1 MKVVGTLRSRRRR
14 MEGGGNEGRVI
25 LVSGATGQQ
34 GGTVA
39 RNLLGRGF
47 AVRALTRDTQ
57 KAAAKNLADLGAEVV
72 GGDLE
77 DRASIDRVLD
87 GVYGVFSV
95 QQFFEAGY
103 EGEVRQGVL
112 LADAAMD
119 AGVEHLVYS
128 SVGSAHRETGIPHFE
143 SKWEVEEHV
152 RASGVPYTVLRP
164 VYFMQN
170 WEWMREPIL
179 GGTLPQP
186 LDPDKPLQMIDAE
199 DIGVFAAMAF
209 DDLETWIG
217 REVDLAG
224 EEMTMPEIAGTFSR
238 VIGRNVDY
246 FRVPWEG
253 FEEQMGEESAVMY
266 GWFNDHGYEANI
278 GVLKDEYPGLV
289 SLEQYLRA
297 HGWENA
303 GVPSEARAES

>member
-1 MKVVGTLRSRRRR
+1 V
-14 MEGGGNEGRVI
+14 EGRGDGRRVI

-39 RNLLGRGF
+39 RNLLEWGF
-47 AVRALTRDTQ
+47 AVRALTRDAD
-57 KAAAKNLADLGAEVV
+57 KAAARELADLGAEVV

-77 DRASIDRVLD
+77 DRESIERALD

-95 QQFFEAGY
+95 QQFMETGV
-103 EGEVRQGVL
+103 EDEVRQGVL
-112 LADAAMD
+112 LADAARA
-119 AGVEHLVYS
+119 AGVEHIVYS

-143 SKWEVEEHV
+143 SKFEVEEHV

-164 VYFMQN
+164 VFFMQN
-170 WEWMREPIL
+170 WEYMREPIL

-186 LDPDKPLQMIDAE
+186 LDPDKPFQMIDAE

-209 DDLETWIG
+209 TDPERWIG
-217 REVDLAG
+217 REVDIAG
-224 EEMTMPEIAGTFSR
+224 DELTMPEIAATFSR

-246 FRVPWEG
+246 FQVPWEG
-253 FEEQMGEESAVMY
+253 FEEQMGEEYTVMY
-266 GWFNDHGYEANI
+266 QWFNDHGYEANI
-278 GVLKDEYPGLV
+278 AALRDEFPGLA
-289 SLEQYLRA
+289 SFEQYLRA

-303 GVPSEARAES
+303 EAPSEARAEA

>member
-1 MKVVGTLRSRRRR
+1 
-14 MEGGGNEGRVI
+14 MEGGGNEGRLI

-39 RNLLGRGF
+39 RNLLERGF
-47 AVRALTRDTQ
+47 AVRALTRDTE
-57 KAAAKNLADLGAEVV
+57 KPEASELDDLGAEVV

-77 DRASIDRVLD
+77 DRASIDRALR

-95 QQFFEAGY
+95 QQFLESGI

-112 LADAAMD
+112 LADAAKG
-119 AGVEHLVYS
+119 AGVEHYVYS
-128 SVGSAHRETGIPHFE
+128 SVGSAHRDTGIPHFE

-164 VYFMQN
+164 VFFMQN
-170 WEWMREPIL
+170 WEMMREPIL

-186 LDPDKPLQMIDAE
+186 LDPDKPFQMIDAD
-199 DIGVFAAMAF
+199 DIGIFAAMAF
-209 DDLETWIG
+209 EDPGTWVG
-217 REVDLAG
+217 REVDIAG
-224 EEMTMPEIAGTFSR
+224 DELTMPEIAGTFSR

-253 FEEQMGEESAVMY
+253 FEEQMGEEYTVMY
-266 GWFNDHGYEANI
+266 RWFNDHGYEADI
-278 GVLKDEYPGLV
+278 AALRDEYPGLA
-289 SLEQYLRA
+289 SFEQYLRA

-303 GVPSEARAES
+303 ELPSGVRLEA